1 MIFSPTAPTEPREGK
16 EIIVISPVGKDKTGF
31 SLVELL
37 AVLLILSLAS
47 FIVLPAIDKGLR
59 EREVRQ
65 SVLELAAAARDLRS
79 RAVYENNLQRLIF
92 NPQEN
97 SYEALSGK
105 KILLPS
111 DIKITGIEGGEPI
124 GEGLRQ
130 FLFFPNGSLLGGEIG
145 ISGLGG
151 SPAYLIRFD
160 PLTGRVAVLRGN
172 IQ

>member
-1 MIFSPTAPTEPREGK
+1 MPTGFQGGK
-16 EIIVISPVGKDKTGF
+16 GTIVISPVGKDKNGF
-31 SLVELL
+31 SLLELL

-47 FIVLPAIDKGLR
+47 FIVLPSIEKGLR

-65 SVLELAAAARDLRS
+65 SVLRLAAVARDLRS

-97 SYEALSGK
+97 SYQTLRGK

-111 DIKITGIEGGEPI
+111 DIKITDIEGGEPI

-145 ISGLGG
+145 ISGREG
-151 SPAYLIRFD
+151 SPAYLVRLD
-160 PLTGRVAVLRGN
+160 PLSGRVVVGR
-172 IQ
+172 Q

>member
-1 MIFSPTAPTEPREGK
+1 MPTAFQGGK
-16 EIIVISPVGKDKTGF
+16 GIIVISPVGKDKTGF

-47 FIVLPAIDKGLR
+47 FIVLPSIEKGLR

-79 RAVYENNLQRLIF
+79 RAVYENSLQRLIF

-97 SYEALSGK
+97 SYQALRGK

-111 DIKITGIEGGEPI
+111 DIKITGIEGGEPV

-145 ISGLGG
+145 ISALGG
-151 SPAYLIRFD
+151 SPAYLVYLD
-160 PLTGRVAVLRGN
+160 SLTGRVAVTRRGG
-172 IQ
+172 Q